1 MERDPV
7 QPPLLLFERKDCDT
21 GGASVLITRQAVPL
35 LLLGFWWC
43 SSCCLPSVLQDLP
56 WQCGTLEGK
65 LISTWYNARV
75 NGIDPVLYPHSGS
88 HLQLSLH
95 CNFLNPLL
103 YSCFIGW
110 SPYNLRLQP
119 VALGFGENKMQF
131 EYRCSFVV
139 PPPPPP
145 SISDAQCLWSGCKP
159 HFYDPAKLCVTCKC
173 NWQWLSYVVFFKFI
187 SRWLL
192 KILTNALLSTD
203 LVEPAGTSSFDSLL
217 TRPTSD
223 LSGVGS
229 SPFNMFSVGIV
240 CSIFRRNHLGKE
252 IKGNS
257 PPYQT

>member
-119 VALGFGENKMQF
+119 VALRFGENKMQF

-139 PPPPPP
+139 PPPPPHQFQMLSVCEVAVSLIFTTLLNFVSP
-145 SISDAQCLWSGCKP
+145 VNVTGSDFPMLFFLNSFPDDYWKYWLMPCSVLILWNQQEHLHLILCWQGQLQISQELGL
-159 HFYDPAKLCVTCKC
+159 HHLTC
-173 NWQWLSYVVFFKFI
+173 F
-187 SRWLL
+187 LL
-192 KILTNALLSTD
+192 
-203 LVEPAGTSSFDSLL
+203 VSF
-217 TRPTSD
+217 
-223 LSGVGS
+223 V
-229 SPFNMFSVGIV
+229 PFLDGI
-240 CSIFRRNHLGKE
+240 IWEK
-252 IKGNS
+252 K
-257 PPYQT
+257 